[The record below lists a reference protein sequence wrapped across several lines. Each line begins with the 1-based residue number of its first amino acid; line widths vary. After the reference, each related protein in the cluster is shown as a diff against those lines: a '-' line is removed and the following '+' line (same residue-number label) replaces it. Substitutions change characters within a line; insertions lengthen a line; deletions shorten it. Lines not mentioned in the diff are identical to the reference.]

1 MKTWLMIIGLLA
13 VTACENRL
21 SDEQRKAMR
30 ENMELH
36 KIKKVSDVEIT
47 EAAYQEGRS
56 ILKQI
61 EQAGSDSL
69 KINGILKGYNGRV
82 RLIRPGKDNARAMEQ
97 QLIDAYL
104 ADESGNMQDNV
115 QKIRTNSVETD
126 SILYTKPAVVKLSDG
141 SERLEGMWS
150 IWLSK
155 KEIIIRMKK

>member
-1 MKTWLMIIGLLA
+1 MKKWLMIIALA
-13 VTACENRL
+13 ATACENKL

-56 ILKQI
+56 ILSKI

-69 KINGILKGYNGRV
+69 KVKRMIDKYNGRV
-82 RLIRPGKDNARAMEQ
+82 RLIRPGKDNALAMEQ

-104 ADESGNMQDNV
+104 ADESGNVQDNV
-115 QKIRTNSVETD
+115 QKIRSNSIETD
-126 SILYTKPAVVKLSDG
+126 SILYTKPAVVKLPDG
-141 SERLEGMWS
+141 SERLEGIWS

-155 KEIIIRMKK
+155 KEIIIKMKK